1 LPFCAFATAPASA
14 SEYAPA
20 LAVVPLFNFFEV
32 SALALAP
39 VVADAEDLVVLV
51 LLPAFVF
58 VAI

>member
-1 LPFCAFATAPASA
+1 
-14 SEYAPA
+14 
-20 LAVVPLFNFFEV
+20 V